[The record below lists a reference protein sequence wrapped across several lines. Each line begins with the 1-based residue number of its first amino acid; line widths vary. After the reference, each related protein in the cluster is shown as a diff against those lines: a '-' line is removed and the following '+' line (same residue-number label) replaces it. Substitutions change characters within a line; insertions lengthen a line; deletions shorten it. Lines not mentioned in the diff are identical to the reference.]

1 MFHSFRNNNRA
12 VSEVVGSLLV
22 LLVVSA
28 AGTVLYSYSMGMFN
42 SYWSSFGLQ
51 TQAREEQTLEKMAV
65 IAIWREGNELNLT
78 ILNYGKIELSVDAI
92 YIDGVKAS
100 INEGKDVAI
109 VSGEKINV
117 KITSSVSIVDG
128 ETYQVVA
135 VSIRGT
141 RDELLWK
148 A

>member
-1 MFHSFRNNNRA
+1 
-12 VSEVVGSLLV
+12 
-22 LLVVSA
+22 
-28 AGTVLYSYSMGMFN
+28 MGMFN